1 MVDGILKGIIYMAI
15 RMVYS
20 MIALAIVL
28 RQAILQAG
36 CVVNDVSITA
46 AT

>member
-1 MVDGILKGIIYMAI
+1 MVI

-20 MIALAIVL
+20 MIALAIGL
-28 RQAILQAG
+28 RQAILQAR
-36 CVVNDVSITA
+36 CVVNDVSITV